1 MSNLTASFSFGRL
14 VKASNEILYTVQRQG
29 REIKNQRKEKNHRA
43 YGMMIEKRHKK
54 GIPPQAVRDM
64 KALGTNFIDKG
75 SDLCH

>member
-1 MSNLTASFSFGRL
+1 
-14 VKASNEILYTVQRQG
+14 
-29 REIKNQRKEKNHRA
+29 
-43 YGMMIEKRHKK
+43 MMIEKRHKK